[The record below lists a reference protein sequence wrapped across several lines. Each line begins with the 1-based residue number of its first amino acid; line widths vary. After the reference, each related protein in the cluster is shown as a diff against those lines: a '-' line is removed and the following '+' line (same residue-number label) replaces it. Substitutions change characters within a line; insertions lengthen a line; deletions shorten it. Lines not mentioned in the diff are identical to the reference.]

1 MCYRDYETLVKSFV
15 SNGLFIIIILT
26 YGYYLIPRYILLEEN
41 QDENNI
47 HT

>member
-1 MCYRDYETLVKSFV
+1 MCYRDYENLVKSFV

-26 YGYYLIPRYILLEEN
+26 YGYYLIPRYILLEEK
-41 QDENNI
+41 QDENSI